1 MNETYDDLD
10 KMLTVSDIQKH
21 LRMSRKKAY
30 QLVSLDGFP
39 KLTIGRGYLIPRK
52 EYEKWIKENLKHK
65 ILL

>member
-1 MNETYDDLD
+1 MNTTDKELD
-10 KMLTVSDIQKH
+10 KMLTVTDIRNH
-21 LRMSRKKAY
+21 LGISRKKAY

-39 KLTIGRGYLIPRK
+39 KLTIGRGYFIPQK